1 MSRKMTVKQAAK
13 EFFQG
18 TVSEAMIYQ
27 ECREGK
33 LPHVRL
39 GTNKIILDEASLQQ
53 WWENRLAQSVQPKR
67 PEGYGRLRKI
77 AE

>member
-1 MSRKMTVKQAAK
+1 M
-13 EFFQG
+13 
-18 TVSEAMIYQ
+18 
-27 ECREGK
+27 K
-33 LPHVRL
+33 LLKLHLSCKRRQKKI

-53 WWENRLAQSVQPKR
+53 WWENKLRQSVQPKR